1 MATKFADSLSE
12 SDFVPAAAQDN
23 LHPSPASNSTFNK
36 VYYEEPGSEQDVLNL
51 ARSLFD
57 LKEYH
62 KCAHLLTPIVSNG
75 LHRTS
80 DSNNANSRSPSAA
93 LIQNC
98 LFLKNHALFLVSEQ
112 SKEEEILETGG
123 STDKVICSSVIN
135 SKLSSI
141 ESELEEYL
149 ASVRGLDAFNFYLLG
164 IIYKE
169 KNKK

>member
-1 MATKFADSLSE
+1 M
-12 SDFVPAAAQDN
+12 
-23 LHPSPASNSTFNK
+23 
-36 VYYEEPGSEQDVLNL
+36 YYEEPSSEQDVLNL

-62 KCAHLLTPIVSNG
+62 KCAHMLAPIVASAI
-75 LHRTS
+75 RS
-80 DSNNANSRSPSAA
+80 DSNGSNSRSAA

-123 STDKVICSSVIN
+123 TTDKIICSPVIN

-149 ASVRGLDAFNFYLLG
+149 ASSRGLDAFNFYLLG